1 MWEATMTMCYK
12 IKIYTNSLDVK
23 HNYEKV
29 VKHEYKEEKLKI
41 LKSIFNLQLSQS
53 PKRIT
58 SFATHQKKIHHKPS
72 KNLAPSMEQKILS
85 SMVEC
90 FMKREA

>member
-41 LKSIFNLQLSQS
+41 LKNIFNL
-53 PKRIT
+53 
-58 SFATHQKKIHHKPS
+58 
-72 KNLAPSMEQKILS
+72 
-85 SMVEC
+85 
-90 FMKREA
+90 